1 VRRIACSRFRRPDKS
16 VLTFGTFQ
24 RVFPYD
30 VNGERLLRAFRC
42 GPFELSEGSNHR
54 RGYFRLE
61 PIGRLSAAC
70 SRMPRKLRVEY
81 AGAVHHVMSRRD
93 RREAIFLDDV
103 DRQVFL
109 KTLAEAGQKT
119 DWQVQILSGLFYGL
133 TSFIYSVL
141 RAEPFLVSL
150 VSVHLVNR
158 PCTKPM

>member
-1 VRRIACSRFRRPDKS
+1 
-16 VLTFGTFQ
+16 
-24 RVFPYD
+24 
-30 VNGERLLRAFRC
+30 
-42 GPFELSEGSNHR
+42 
-54 RGYFRLE
+54 
-61 PIGRLSAAC
+61 
-70 SRMPRKLRVEY
+70 MPRKLRVEY